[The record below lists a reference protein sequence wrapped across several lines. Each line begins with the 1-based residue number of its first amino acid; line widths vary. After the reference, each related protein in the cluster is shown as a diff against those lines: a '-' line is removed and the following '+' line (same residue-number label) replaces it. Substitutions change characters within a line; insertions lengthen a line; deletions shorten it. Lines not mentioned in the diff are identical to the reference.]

1 MPEADLALL
10 LEAAEQAGR
19 IAMRFWRAEPK
30 FWEKPGLGP
39 VSEAD
44 LAVNAALRETLRRA
58 RPDYGWLSEEDA
70 DDPARLATRRQFVLD
85 PIDGTRAFLAGEE
98 NFAHA
103 LAVVDG
109 GRVMAGV
116 VHMPAKARTYAADAQ
131 SAATVNGQPM
141 QPSAQVQADGARLL
155 TTGAGMALEHWP
167 GGVPDF
173 KRSFRASLAYR
184 LCLIGE
190 GRYDAMLTF
199 RPAWEWDIAAAS
211 LIAERAGA
219 SVSDAKGGALVF
231 NRPDPRADG
240 VVVSATRALQSEI
253 VARHLGRAM

>member
-1 MPEADLALL
+1 LPGPDLALL
-10 LEAAEQAGR
+10 LEAADQAGR

-103 LAVVDG
+103 LAVVEH
-109 GRVMAGV
+109 GRVIAGV
-116 VHMPAKARTYAADAQ
+116 VHMPAKARTYAADVHG
-131 SAATVNGQPM
+131 AATANGVVM
-141 QPSAQVQADGARLL
+141 QPSAQTLADGAKLL
-155 TTGAGMALEHWP
+155 TTGANMAAEHWP
-167 GGVPDF
+167 GGLPDF

-219 SVSDAKGGALVF
+219 VVSDAKGAPLIF

-240 VVVSATRALQSEI
+240 VITSATPDLHRAILS
-253 VARHLGRAM
+253 RHCQ

>member
-1 MPEADLALL
+1 LPGPDLALL

-58 RPDYGWLSEEDA
+58 QPDYGWLSEEDA
-70 DDPARLATRRQFVLD
+70 DDPARLVAGRQFILD

-103 LAVVDG
+103 LAVVED
-109 GRVMAGV
+109 GRVIAGV
-116 VHMPAKARTYAADAQ
+116 VHMPAKARTYAADVH
-131 SAATVNGQPM
+131 SAATVNGVVM
-141 QPSAQVQADGARLL
+141 QPSVQTQADGAKLL
-155 TTGAGMALEHWP
+155 TTGASMAPEHWP
-167 GGVPDF
+167 GGLPDF

-219 SVSDAKGGALVF
+219 VVSDAAGQALVF

-240 VVVSATRALQSEI
+240 VIVSATADLHRAILS
-253 VARHLGRAM
+253 RHLK